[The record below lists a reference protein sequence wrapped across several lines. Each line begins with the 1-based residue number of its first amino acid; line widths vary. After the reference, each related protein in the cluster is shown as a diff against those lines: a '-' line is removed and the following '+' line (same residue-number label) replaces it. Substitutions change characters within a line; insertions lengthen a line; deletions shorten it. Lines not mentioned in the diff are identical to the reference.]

1 MSDAAATTTDDQP
14 TDAGTSTG
22 TDWHALSVEETFD
35 RLDSGADGLSAAEA
49 ATRRERYGPNE
60 LPAADGRS
68 ALSVLADQFR
78 SVLVLVLVVAAA
90 LSAATGHVID
100 AVLIAGILVANG
112 LFGFVQDYRAER
124 ALEALRE
131 MAALEA
137 TVSRPDGTERV
148 DARELVPGDV
158 VVLES
163 GDSVPA
169 DARLV
174 TAESLSAE
182 EASLTGE
189 SVPVEKSTDPL
200 DPETPLADRTDLV
213 FRGTSV
219 ARGRARAVIVAT
231 GSDTELG
238 GIATALRESSDEETP
253 LQADLDQLG
262 RRLAVGVFVVAAV
275 VLPLLV
281 LGGTD
286 TVQAAL
292 TAVSLAVA
300 AVPEGLPAVVTLTLA
315 LGVRRMAAE
324 NALVRRLPAVEALGA
339 VDVVCTDK
347 TGTITEGE
355 MRVTE
360 AWVPDET
367 FELDDVAEDERLRG
381 LLEAGALCNDATVE
395 DGDPTERAL
404 VLAAED
410 VGMDVAALRERR
422 PRTDERPFDA
432 DRRRM
437 ATVHGEDVYVKGGPG
452 AVLDRATAYRGSDG
466 DEPLD
471 DATRDRVL
479 EQVEAFS
486 DRALR
491 VLAVAEGSDP
501 ANPESS
507 LTLLGLVGM
516 LDPPREEV
524 AEAIEDTKHAGVAV
538 KMITGDHPGTAA
550 AIAEQVGIGGEVL
563 TGSEVDGMDDAT
575 LAERVESVDV
585 FARVTPS
592 GKVRLLEALQENGHA
607 VAMTGDGVNDAP
619 ALRRADVGIGM
630 GIRGTDVAREASDVV
645 LLDDNYATIRNAVR
659 RGRTIFDNV
668 WKFVAYLLSAN
679 LAEVLLVLLAS
690 LAGYLILPAVQ
701 LLWINLLTDGLPAL
715 AIGADPASE
724 DVMERP
730 PRDTEK
736 GVIDGGL
743 LRVGGGVA
751 LTTTVVLLGLTFLTL
766 DGAPTATEYAV
777 TMVFTAFVVFEFTKL
792 YVVRWARGTLPGT
805 NRWLEVAVVV
815 SFLLHLTVLYTPLS
829 GPFGTVP
836 LSLADWGLIGGA
848 LVLAVP
854 GFVASAVLSRRWA
867 RDTGTAAQ

>member
-1 MSDAAATTTDDQP
+1 MSDAAATTSEEGP
-14 TDAGTSTG
+14 SETDA
-22 TDWHALSVEETFD
+22 DWHALSVEETFD
-35 RLDSGADGLSAAEA
+35 RLDADPDGLPAEEVVA
-49 ATRRERYGPNE
+49 RRERYGPNE

-68 ALSVLADQFR
+68 ALSVLLDQFR

-90 LSAATGHVID
+90 LSAATGHLVD
-100 AVLIAGILVANG
+100 AVLITGILVANG

-137 TVSRPDGTERV
+137 TVRRPGGTERV

-158 VVLES
+158 VVLEA

-169 DARLV
+169 DARLFA
-174 TAESLSAE
+174 AESLSME

-189 SVPVEKSTDPL
+189 SVPVEKSTDVV
-200 DPETPLADRTDLV
+200 DPSTPLADRTDLV

-219 ARGRARAVIVAT
+219 ARGRARGVVVDT
-231 GSDTELG
+231 GSETELG
-238 GIATALRESSDEETP
+238 GIATSLREAPDEETP

-262 RRLAVGVFVVAAV
+262 RRLAVGVLVVASV

-315 LGVRRMAAE
+315 LGVRRMADE

-339 VDVVCTDK
+339 VDVICTDK

-367 FELDDVAEDERLRG
+367 FGLPDDADGEHERLRT

-395 DGDPTERAL
+395 SGDPTERAL

-410 VGMDVAALRERR
+410 AGMDVAALRERR

-437 ATVHGEDVYVKGGPG
+437 ATVHGDVAYVKGSPG
-452 AVLDRATAYRGSDG
+452 AVLEQSTSYRGLDG

-471 DATRDRVL
+471 DATRGRVR

-491 VLAVAEGSDP
+491 VLAVAEGPDP
-501 ANPESS
+501 DDPESL
-507 LTLLGLVGM
+507 LTLLGIVGM

-524 AEAIEDTKHAGVAV
+524 ADAIAETKRAGVSV
-538 KMITGDHPGTAA
+538 KMVTGDHPGTAA

-563 TGSEVDGMDDAT
+563 TGTDVEAMDDAT
-575 LAERVESVDV
+575 LAERVETVDV
-585 FARVTPS
+585 FARVPPA
-592 GKVRLLEALQENGHA
+592 GKVRVLEALQRNGHA

-668 WKFVAYLLSAN
+668 WKFVGYLLSAN

-715 AIGADPASE
+715 AIGADPAGD

-730 PRDTEK
+730 PRDTAE

-751 LTTTVVLLGLTFLTL
+751 LTTTAVLLGLTFLTL

-777 TMVFTAFVVFEFTKL
+777 TMVFTAFVVFEFVKL
-792 YVVRWARGTLPGT
+792 YVVRWARATPPAT
-805 NRWLEVAVVV
+805 NRWLAVAVVA

-836 LSLADWGLIGGA
+836 LSLSDWALVGGA
-848 LVLAVP
+848 LLLAVP
-854 GFVASAVLSRRWA
+854 GFLASAVWARRWA
-867 RDTGTAAQ
+867 RHNA

>member
-1 MSDAAATTTDDQP
+1 M
-14 TDAGTSTG
+14 
-22 TDWHALSVEETFD
+22 
-35 RLDSGADGLSAAEA
+35 
-49 ATRRERYGPNE
+49 
-60 LPAADGRS
+60 
-68 ALSVLADQFR
+68 
-78 SVLVLVLVVAAA
+78 
-90 LSAATGHVID
+90 
-100 AVLIAGILVANG
+100 
-112 LFGFVQDYRAER
+112 
-124 ALEALRE
+124 
-131 MAALEA
+131 
-137 TVSRPDGTERV
+137 
-148 DARELVPGDV
+148 
-158 VVLES
+158 
-163 GDSVPA
+163 
-169 DARLV
+169 
-174 TAESLSAE
+174 E

-189 SVPVEKSTDPL
+189 SVPVEKSTDPV
-200 DPETPLADRTDLV
+200 DPLTPLADRTDLV

-219 ARGRARAVIVAT
+219 ARGRARAVVVAT
-231 GSDTELG
+231 GSETELG
-238 GIATALRESSDEETP
+238 GIATSLREAPDEETP
-253 LQADLDQLG
+253 LQADLDRLG
-262 RRLAVGVFVVAAV
+262 RRLAVGVLVVASV

-315 LGVRRMAAE
+315 LGVRRMADE

-339 VDVVCTDK
+339 VDVICTDK

-355 MRVTE
+355 MRVTA

-367 FELDDVAEDERLRG
+367 FGLPDDAGEEHKRLRT

-395 DGDPTERAL
+395 SGDPTERAL

-410 VGMDVAALRERR
+410 AGMDVAALRERR

-437 ATVHGEDVYVKGGPG
+437 ATVHGDVAYVKGSPG
-452 AVLDRATAYRGSDG
+452 AVLEQSTSYRGPDG

-471 DATRDRVL
+471 DVTRGRVR

-491 VLAVAEGSDP
+491 VLAVAEGPDP
-501 ANPESS
+501 DDPESS
-507 LTLLGLVGM
+507 LTLLGIVGM

-524 AEAIEDTKHAGVAV
+524 ADAIAETKRAGVSV
-538 KMITGDHPGTAA
+538 KMVTGDHPGTAA

-563 TGSEVDGMDDAT
+563 TGTDVGPMDDAT
-575 LAERVESVDV
+575 LAERVETVDV
-585 FARVTPS
+585 FARVPPA
-592 GKVRLLEALQENGHA
+592 GKVRVLEALQRNGHA

-668 WKFVAYLLSAN
+668 WKFVGYLLSAN

-715 AIGADPASE
+715 AIGADPAGE

-730 PRDTEK
+730 PRDTAE

-751 LTTTVVLLGLTFLTL
+751 LTTTAVLLGLTFLTL

-777 TMVFTAFVVFEFTKL
+777 TMVFTAFVVFEFVKL
-792 YVVRWARGTLPGT
+792 YVVRWARATSPAT
-805 NRWLEVAVVV
+805 NRWLAVAVVA
-815 SFLLHLTVLYTPLS
+815 SFLLHLAVLYTPLS

-836 LSLADWGLIGGA
+836 LSLADWALVGGA
-848 LVLAVP
+848 LLLAVP
-854 GFVASAVLSRRWA
+854 GFLASAVWARRWA
-867 RDTGTAAQ
+867 RHNA

>member
-1 MSDAAATTTDDQP
+1 VSDAAAVASEERPTETD
-14 TDAGTSTG
+14 S
-22 TDWHALSVEETFD
+22 DWHALSVEETFD
-35 RLDSGADGLSAAEA
+35 RLDADADGLPTEEA
-49 ATRRERYGPNE
+49 VTRRERYGPNE
-60 LPAADGRS
+60 LPAADARS
-68 ALSVLADQFR
+68 AMSVLLDQFR
-78 SVLVLVLVVAAA
+78 SMLVLVLVVAAA
-90 LSAATGHVID
+90 LSAVTGHLVD
-100 AVLIAGILVANG
+100 AVLITGILVANG

-137 TVSRPDGTERV
+137 TVRRPGGTERV

-158 VVLES
+158 VVLEA

-169 DARLV
+169 DARLFA
-174 TAESLSAE
+174 AESLSME

-189 SVPVEKSTDPL
+189 SVPVEKSTDPV
-200 DPETPLADRTDLV
+200 DPLTPLADRTDLV

-219 ARGRARAVIVAT
+219 ARGRARAVVVAT
-231 GSDTELG
+231 GSETELG
-238 GIATALRESSDEETP
+238 GIATSLREAPDEETP
-253 LQADLDQLG
+253 LQADLDRLG
-262 RRLAVGVFVVAAV
+262 RRLAVGVLVVASV

-315 LGVRRMAAE
+315 LGVRRMADE

-339 VDVVCTDK
+339 VDVICTDK

-355 MRVTE
+355 MRVTA

-367 FELDDVAEDERLRG
+367 FGLPDDAGEEHKRLRT

-395 DGDPTERAL
+395 SGDPTERAL

-410 VGMDVAALRERR
+410 AGMDVAALRERR

-437 ATVHGEDVYVKGGPG
+437 ATVHGDVAYVKGSPG
-452 AVLDRATAYRGSDG
+452 AVLEQSTSYRGPDG

-471 DATRDRVL
+471 DVTRGRVR

-491 VLAVAEGSDP
+491 VLAVAEGPDP
-501 ANPESS
+501 DDPESS
-507 LTLLGLVGM
+507 LTLLGIVGM

-524 AEAIEDTKHAGVAV
+524 ADAIAETKRAGVSV
-538 KMITGDHPGTAA
+538 KMVTGDHPGTAA

-563 TGSEVDGMDDAT
+563 TGTDVGPMDDAT
-575 LAERVESVDV
+575 LAERVETVDV
-585 FARVTPS
+585 FARVPPA
-592 GKVRLLEALQENGHA
+592 GKVRVLEALQRNGHA

-668 WKFVAYLLSAN
+668 WKFVGYLLSAN

-715 AIGADPASE
+715 AIGADPAGE

-730 PRDTEK
+730 PRDTAE
-736 GVIDGGL
+736 GLIDGGL

-751 LTTTVVLLGLTFLTL
+751 LTTTAVLLGLTFLTL

-777 TMVFTAFVVFEFTKL
+777 TMVFTAFVVFEFVKL
-792 YVVRWARGTLPGT
+792 YVVRWARATSPAT
-805 NRWLEVAVVV
+805 NRWLAVAVVA
-815 SFLLHLTVLYTPLS
+815 SFLLHLAVLYTPLS

-836 LSLADWGLIGGA
+836 LSLADWALVGGA
-848 LVLAVP
+848 LLLAVP
-854 GFVASAVLSRRWA
+854 GFLASAVWARRWA
-867 RDTGTAAQ
+867 RHNA

>member
-1 MSDAAATTTDDQP
+1 VSDAAAVASEERPTETD
-14 TDAGTSTG
+14 S
-22 TDWHALSVEETFD
+22 DWHALSVEETFD
-35 RLDSGADGLSAAEA
+35 RLDADADGLPTEEA
-49 ATRRERYGPNE
+49 VTRRERYGPNE
-60 LPAADGRS
+60 LPAADARS
-68 ALSVLADQFR
+68 AMSVLLDQFR
-78 SVLVLVLVVAAA
+78 SMLVLVLVVAAA
-90 LSAATGHVID
+90 LSAVTGHLVD
-100 AVLIAGILVANG
+100 AVLITGILVANG

-137 TVSRPDGTERV
+137 TVRRPGGTERV

-158 VVLES
+158 VVLEA

-169 DARLV
+169 DARLFA
-174 TAESLSAE
+174 AESLSME

-189 SVPVEKSTDPL
+189 SVPVEKSTDPV
-200 DPETPLADRTDLV
+200 DPLTPLADRTDLV

-219 ARGRARAVIVAT
+219 ARGRARAVVVAT
-231 GSDTELG
+231 GSETELG
-238 GIATALRESSDEETP
+238 GIATSLREAPDEETP
-253 LQADLDQLG
+253 LQADLDRLG
-262 RRLAVGVFVVAAV
+262 RRLAVGVLVVASV

-315 LGVRRMAAE
+315 LGVRRMADE

-339 VDVVCTDK
+339 VDVICTDK

-355 MRVTE
+355 MRVTA

-367 FELDDVAEDERLRG
+367 FGLPDDAGEEHKRLRT

-395 DGDPTERAL
+395 SGDPTERAL

-410 VGMDVAALRERR
+410 AGMDVAALRERR

-437 ATVHGEDVYVKGGPG
+437 ATVHGDVAYVKGSPG
-452 AVLDRATAYRGSDG
+452 AVLEQSTSYRGPDG

-471 DATRDRVL
+471 DVTRGRVR

-491 VLAVAEGSDP
+491 VLAVAEGPDP
-501 ANPESS
+501 DDPESS
-507 LTLLGLVGM
+507 LTLLGIVGM

-524 AEAIEDTKHAGVAV
+524 ADAIAETKRAGVSV
-538 KMITGDHPGTAA
+538 KMVTGDHPGTAA

-563 TGSEVDGMDDAT
+563 TGTDVGPMDDAT
-575 LAERVESVDV
+575 LAERVETVDV
-585 FARVTPS
+585 FARVPPA
-592 GKVRLLEALQENGHA
+592 GKVRVLEALQRNGHA

-668 WKFVAYLLSAN
+668 WKFVGYLLSAN

-715 AIGADPASE
+715 AIGADPAGE

-730 PRDTEK
+730 PRDTAE

-751 LTTTVVLLGLTFLTL
+751 LTTTAVLLGLTFLTL

-777 TMVFTAFVVFEFTKL
+777 TMVFTAFVVFEFVKL
-792 YVVRWARGTLPGT
+792 YVVRWARATSPAT
-805 NRWLEVAVVV
+805 NRWLAVAVVA
-815 SFLLHLTVLYTPLS
+815 SFLLHLAVLYTPLS

-836 LSLADWGLIGGA
+836 LSLADWALVGGA
-848 LVLAVP
+848 LLLAVP
-854 GFVASAVLSRRWA
+854 GFLASAVWARRWA
-867 RDTGTAAQ
+867 RHNA

>member
-1 MSDAAATTTDDQP
+1 VSDAAAVTSEEGP
-14 TDAGTSTG
+14 TEPESD

-35 RLDSGADGLSAAEA
+35 RLDADADGLPAEEV
-49 ATRRERYGPNE
+49 TSRRDRYGPNE

-68 ALSVLADQFR
+68 ALSVLLDQFR

-90 LSAATGHVID
+90 LSAVTGHLVD
-100 AVLIAGILVANG
+100 AVLITGILVANG

-137 TVSRPDGTERV
+137 TVRRPGGTERV

-158 VVLES
+158 VVLEA

-169 DARLV
+169 DARLFA
-174 TAESLSAE
+174 AESLSME

-189 SVPVEKSTDPL
+189 SVPVEKSTDPV
-200 DPETPLADRTDLV
+200 EKSTPLADRTDLV

-219 ARGRARAVIVAT
+219 ARGRARAVVVTT
-231 GSDTELG
+231 GSETELG
-238 GIATALRESSDEETP
+238 GIATSLREAPDEETP

-262 RRLAVGVFVVAAV
+262 RRLAVGVFVVASV

-315 LGVRRMAAE
+315 LGVRRMADE

-339 VDVVCTDK
+339 VDVICTDK

-367 FELDDVAEDERLRG
+367 FGFPDDADRDHERLRS

-395 DGDPTERAL
+395 SGDPTERAL

-410 VGMDVAALRERR
+410 AGMDVAALRERR

-437 ATVHGEDVYVKGGPG
+437 ATVHDDVAYVKGSPG
-452 AVLDRATAYRGSDG
+452 AVLERSTSYRGPDG

-471 DATRDRVL
+471 ETTRARVR

-491 VLAVAEGSDP
+491 VLAVAEGPDP
-501 ANPESS
+501 ADPEAS
-507 LTLLGLVGM
+507 LTLLGIVGM
-516 LDPPREEV
+516 LDPPRGEV
-524 AEAIEDTKHAGVAV
+524 ADAIAETKRAGVSV
-538 KMITGDHPGTAA
+538 KMVTGDHPGTAA
-550 AIAEQVGIGGEVL
+550 AIAKQVGIGGEVL
-563 TGSEVDGMDDAT
+563 TGTDVEAMDDET
-575 LAERVESVDV
+575 LAERVETVDV
-585 FARVTPS
+585 FARVPPA
-592 GKVRLLEALQENGHA
+592 GKVRVLEALQRNGHA

-668 WKFVAYLLSAN
+668 WKFVGYLLSAN

-715 AIGADPASE
+715 AIGADPAGE

-730 PRDTEK
+730 PRDTAK

-751 LTTTVVLLGLTFLTL
+751 LTTTVILLGLTFLTL
-766 DGAPTATEYAV
+766 DGAPAATEYAV
-777 TMVFTAFVVFEFTKL
+777 TMVFTAFVVFEFVKL
-792 YVVRWARGTLPGT
+792 YVVRWARATPPAT
-805 NRWLEVAVVV
+805 NRWLAVAVVA
-815 SFLLHLTVLYTPLS
+815 SFLLHLAVLYTPLS

-836 LSLADWGLIGGA
+836 LSLADWALVGGA
-848 LVLAVP
+848 LLLAVP
-854 GFVASAVLSRRWA
+854 GFLASAVWARRWA
-867 RDTGTAAQ
+867 RHNA